1 MARGNNKSQ
10 SSARSE
16 IPSYLSSESRQKT
29 EEIIKTY
36 QRAKAYDGRIRDMSD
51 KQIVDEVNN
60 AKAFAI
66 FRNAQINALK
76 NDRAR
81 LDGNF
86 KDSEA
91 RKTVF
96 ALENSLY
103 EKILTYFSERR
114 TENPNDGF
122 SKLWLGL
129 DKNNYNFREL
139 EKEHSSLNEKLK
151 NNREN
156 LKIERERSKSPDADF
171 VVSNSN
177 IERFKKRIDGNKQ
190 DIRDMEY
197 KSFKRLEEASRILK
211 DTFGL

>member
-1 MARGNNKSQ
+1 MARGNKQSQ

-156 LKIERERSKSPDADF
+156 LKIERERSKSPESDF

-177 IERFKKRIDGNKQ
+177 IERLKKRIDGNKQ